1 MARSDQIA
9 ALDIGT
15 TKVCCFVAERDG
27 IDRARVVGIGHHVSE
42 GLKAGTIV
50 DMQAAEQS
58 VLAAVHAAEQMAG
71 TTIREVI
78 VNVSSGEP
86 LSQFVDIDTDLT
98 AQAVGERELG
108 RLFNDQKL
116 SGLASSRH
124 LVHAIPIGYEIDGSN
139 GIRDPRGL
147 YGHSLGVRVHAVT
160 AAPSALQN
168 VVNCVERCHLGL
180 ADFAVNP
187 YAAGVASVV
196 EDELDLGVTV
206 IDMGGGTT
214 SIGIFFEGALVHV
227 DSLPIGGGHITSDIA
242 RGLST
247 PMQHAERLK
256 TLHGTCLSS
265 PTDETEIISVPRVG
279 EEDDSQAPTI
289 PKSFL
294 VSIIGPRVE
303 ETLELVRDRLAASG
317 LDRKAGRRVVL
328 TGGASQL
335 PGVREFAGQ
344 ILDKQTRMGRPI
356 KVAGLAEATCG
367 PAFSVCAGLLSLA
380 VDNRGEAWPPPPLEV
395 AKTNGVFGKVGGWLR
410 ANF

>member
-1 MARSDQIA
+1 MARSEHIA

-15 TKVCCFVAERDG
+15 TKVCCFVAEREAG
-27 IDRARVVGIGHHVSE
+27 DRVRVVGIGHHVSE
-42 GLKAGTIV
+42 GVKAGTIV
-50 DMQAAEQS
+50 DMQKAEQS

-86 LSQFVDIDTDLT
+86 SSQYVDINTDLSS
-98 AQAVGERELG
+98 QAVGDRELG
-108 RLFNDQKL
+108 RLFNDEKL
-116 SGLASSRH
+116 SGLASVRH

-147 YGHSLGVRVHAVT
+147 YGHKLGVRLHAVT
-160 AAPSALQN
+160 AESVVLQN

-180 ADFAVNP
+180 ANFAVNP
-187 YAAGVASVV
+187 YAAGAASVV
-196 EDELDLGVTV
+196 EDELDLGVTI

-227 DSLPIGGGHITSDIA
+227 DSLPIGGNHITNDIA

-256 TLHGTCLSS
+256 TLHGTCLPS
-265 PTDETEIISVPRVG
+265 PMDESEIVSVPRVG
-279 EEDDSQAPTI
+279 EDDDAQVPTI

-294 VSIIGPRVE
+294 VSIIAPRIE
-303 ETLELVRDRLAASG
+303 ETLELVRYRLAASG

-335 PGVREFAGQ
+335 PGVRELAGQ
-344 ILDKQTRMGRPI
+344 LLDKQTRMGRPI
-356 KVAGLAEATCG
+356 KVSGLAEATCG

-380 VDNRGEAWPPPPLEV
+380 VDDRGEAWPPPPLETPK
-395 AKTNGVFGKVGGWLR
+395 AHRVFGKLGGWLR

>member
-1 MARSDQIA
+1 MARNDQIA

-15 TKVCCFVAERDG
+15 TKVCCFVAEKDG
-27 IDRARVVGIGHHVSE
+27 GDRVRVTGIGHHVSE
-42 GLKAGTIV
+42 GLKAGGIV
-50 DMQAAEQS
+50 DMQMAEQS

-71 TTIREVI
+71 TTIREVV
-78 VNVSSGEP
+78 VNVASGEP
-86 LSQFVDIDTDLT
+86 SSRFVDIDTDLT
-98 AQAVGERELG
+98 AQAVGDRELG
-108 RLFNDQKL
+108 RLFNDER
-116 SGLASSRH
+116 LAALAQERH
-124 LVHAIPIGYEIDGSN
+124 LVHALPIGYAIDGSN

-160 AAPSALQN
+160 AAPSVLQN
-168 VVNCVERCHLGL
+168 VVNCVERCHLGI

-187 YAAGVASVV
+187 YAAGVACVV

-227 DSLPIGGGHITSDIA
+227 DTIPIGGGHITSDIA

-247 PMQHAERLK
+247 PVHHAERLK

-265 PTDETEIISVPRVG
+265 PTDETEIISAPRVG
-279 EEDDSQAPTI
+279 EEDDSQAPTM

-294 VSIIGPRVE
+294 VSIIAPRVE
-303 ETLELVRDRLAASG
+303 ETLELVRDRIAASG

-344 ILDKQTRMGRPI
+344 ILDKQVRMGRPI
-356 KVAGLAEATCG
+356 RVSGLAEATCG

-380 VDNRGEAWPPPPLEV
+380 VDDRGEAWPPPPLER
-395 AKTNGVFGKVGGWLR
+395 AETHGVFGKIGGWLR

>member
-1 MARSDQIA
+1 MS
-9 ALDIGT
+9 
-15 TKVCCFVAERDG
+15 
-27 IDRARVVGIGHHVSE
+27 
-42 GLKAGTIV
+42 
-50 DMQAAEQS
+50 
-58 VLAAVHAAEQMAG
+58 
-71 TTIREVI
+71 
-78 VNVSSGEP
+78 
-86 LSQFVDIDTDLT
+86 

-116 SGLASSRH
+116 SGLASTRH

-147 YGHSLGVRVHAVT
+147 YGHNLGVRVHAVT

-227 DSLPIGGGHITSDIA
+227 DSLSIGGGHITSDIA

-265 PTDETEIISVPRVG
+265 PTDEMEIISVPRVG

-303 ETLELVRDRLAASG
+303 ETL
-317 LDRKAGRRVVL
+317 
-328 TGGASQL
+328 
-335 PGVREFAGQ
+335 EFAGQ

-380 VDNRGEAWPPPPLEV
+380 VDNRGEAWPPPSLEV
-395 AKTNGVFGKVGGWLR
+395 AKTNGAFGKVGGWLR

>member
-1 MARSDQIA
+1 MARSEHIA

-15 TKVCCFVAERDG
+15 TKVCCFVAERDAG
-27 IDRARVVGIGHHVSE
+27 DRVRVIGIGHHVSE

-71 TTIREVI
+71 TTIRDVV

-86 LSQFVDIDTDLT
+86 SSQFVDIDTDLS

-108 RLFNDQKL
+108 RLFNDEKL
-116 SGLASSRH
+116 SGLASERH

-147 YGHSLGVRVHAVT
+147 YGHKLGVRLHAVT
-160 AAPSALQN
+160 AAPAVLQN

-214 SIGIFFEGALVHV
+214 SLGIFFEGALVHV
-227 DSLPIGGGHITSDIA
+227 DSLPIGGNHITSDIA

-256 TLHGTCLSS
+256 TLHGTCLPS

-279 EEDDSQAPTI
+279 EDDDSQVPTI

-294 VSIIGPRVE
+294 VSIIAPRVE

-335 PGVREFAGQ
+335 PGVRELAGQ
-344 ILDKQTRMGRPI
+344 LLDKQTRMGRPI
-356 KVAGLAEATCG
+356 KVSGLAEATCG

-380 VDNRGEAWPPPPLEV
+380 VDDRGEAWPPPPIEIP
-395 AKTNGVFGKVGGWLR
+395 KTHGVFGKLGGWLR